1 MVDHGAEGN
10 GAGAGADVRG
20 GGGGRGAGRVVD
32 DASSLLLRG
41 SCVVAKG

>member
-10 GAGAGADVRG
+10 GAGADVRG

>member
-10 GAGAGADVRG
+10 GAGAGADVR
-20 GGGGRGAGRVVD
+20 GGGRGAGRVVD